1 MTHEIELLKHKRA
14 YDVVVAGAG
23 IAGISAALASARK
36 GAKTILIEQ
45 EWMVGGLA
53 TLGMVAMYLPLC
65 DGYGK
70 QVSFGIAEE
79 LLRLSIKD
87 DFEATSQ
94 LSDWLNGCHKDPDG
108 TKNRFETLFNPW
120 LFALRAEQLLL
131 DAGVKIL
138 YGSRIIDT
146 VTENGKI
153 KSVIVHNKSGATEI
167 SGINFVDCTGDA
179 DLCLM
184 SGAKTVLFERKNV
197 LAGWYFAMD
206 KSGKNRLH
214 MFGGADITDKME
226 KAGFKANNLSE
237 LRFSGID
244 GDENSEMMLL
254 SHRMTL
260 RDIDN
265 HILDDGKFT
274 PTAISAIPQLRKT
287 RRLEG
292 IVTADSNP
300 DSYPEDTIGIVAN
313 WRERGPCYAIPY
325 TALYGKD
332 IKNLAV
338 AGRCISVTDD
348 LWEYTRAIP
357 GCAVTGEAVG
367 IAAATC
373 KNFEDVSVS
382 EIK

>member
-1 MTHEIELLKHKRA
+1 
-14 YDVVVAGAG
+14 
-23 IAGISAALASARK
+23 
-36 GAKTILIEQ
+36 
-45 EWMVGGLA
+45 MVGGLA

-146 VTENGKI
+146 VTENEKI